1 MQEAKTSKSL
11 FYKQSYFELGIVRKS
26 FMTMQQV
33 NENLVL
39 LETLDILHN
48 WCGKI
53 QQELELG

>member
-1 MQEAKTSKSL
+1 
-11 FYKQSYFELGIVRKS
+11 
-26 FMTMQQV
+26 MTMQQV

>member
-11 FYKQSYFELGIVRKS
+11 FYKQNYFELGIVRKS
-26 FMTMQQV
+26 VMTM
-33 NENLVL
+33 
-39 LETLDILHN
+39 ETLDILHN